1 MPTFLAADGVEIHYE
16 QWEGSSDLPPVLLH
30 HGFIAN
36 GVTNWVLPGVVAALT
51 ETGRHVITIDARGHG
66 RSGKPHDPAFYG
78 ETRMAAD
85 VSALLDLLG
94 ITRVD
99 VAGYSMGAIVS
110 LLLAV
115 RDRRIRR
122 LAIGG
127 VGAAVVELGGVDTRV
142 IPAADFREAFEA
154 ADPSTITSPAAAG
167 FRSFVDA
174 VGGDRTALAAQAAA
188 LHAEPIPLDTITV
201 PTLVL
206 AGRDDALASRPELL
220 AKALPNARLTIT
232 DGDHLGA
239 VREPS
244 FIAGLTDFL
253 NDPLSGTP

>member
-1 MPTFLAADGVEIHYE
+1 MPTFQATDGVEIHYE
-16 QWEGSSDLPPVLLH
+16 QWDGPSDLPPVLLH
-30 HGFIAN
+30 HGFIAD

-51 ETGRHVITIDARGHG
+51 ATGRRVVTIDARGHG

-78 ETRMAAD
+78 EARMAQD
-85 VSALLDLLG
+85 VSTLLDLLG

-110 LLLAV
+110 LLLAT
-115 RDRRIRR
+115 RDQRIRR

-127 VGAAVVELGGVDTRV
+127 VGSAVVELGGVDTRV

-154 ADPSTITSPAAAG
+154 ADPATITSPAAAG
-167 FRSFVDA
+167 FRSFVDT

-188 LHAEPIPLDTITV
+188 LHAEPIPLATITV

-206 AGRDDALASRPELL
+206 AGRDDVLATRPELL
-220 AKALPNARLTIT
+220 AKALPDARLAVT

-239 VREPS
+239 VRVPA
-244 FIAGLTDFL
+244 FIAELTEFL
-253 NDPLSGTP
+253 NTP